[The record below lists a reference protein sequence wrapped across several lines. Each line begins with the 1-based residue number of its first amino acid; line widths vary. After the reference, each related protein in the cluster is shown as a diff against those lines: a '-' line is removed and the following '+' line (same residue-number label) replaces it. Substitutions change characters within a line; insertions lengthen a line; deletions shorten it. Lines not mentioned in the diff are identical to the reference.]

1 MRRTAAVRRGG
12 TGLAP
17 KAKGKGAPIPPVE
30 EPSDLSVGPCV
41 TIGDRLTRIQEIGRK
56 VEEHV
61 EAVTAI
67 ETLPGTSAEAREK
80 AVALFLE
87 RLIVL
92 ERALGK
98 TMEELRLG

>member
-12 TGLAP
+12 TGLAS
-17 KAKGKGAPIPPVE
+17 KGKGKGAPIAPVE
-30 EPSDLSVGPCV
+30 QLSELSVGPCV

-56 VEEHV
+56 VDEHV
-61 EAVTAI
+61 KAVTAI
-67 ETLPGTSAEAREK
+67 ESLPGTSAEAREK

-92 ERALGK
+92 EKALGA